1 MSSWRPLSALVAA
14 LALLAACGSDDDVDP
29 APYIQAQ
36 VDELLEGEDGPPLQ
50 QDAAECLATA
60 VVEGVGADTLD
71 EAEVTPE
78 EFAEAESLDDL
89 ELGVDED
96 ALRRDLADRFG
107 GCEIGGT
114 LVEVFAGELPF
125 ELDDEGSACV
135 ADALDQSEALA
146 EGLAASFVDDDSS
159 GIQTAFLGSL
169 ADCPAIISDLIS
181 DSIESAGVTVD
192 AEARQCIADEV
203 EARGEQGIAEL
214 LEGGAAAQQLGVELA
229 EACLDV

>member
-50 QDAAECLATA
+50 QDSAECLAEA

-71 EAEVTPE
+71 DADVTPE
-78 EFAEAESLDDL
+78 AFAEAESLDDL
-89 ELGVDED
+89 SIDVDED
-96 ALRRDLADRFG
+96 ALRSDLTERFG
-107 GCEIGGT
+107 DCELGGT
-114 LVEVFAGELPF
+114 LAELFAGELPF
-125 ELDDEGSACV
+125 ELDEEGSTCV
-135 ADALDQSEALA
+135 ADALDDGTALA
-146 EGLAASFVDDDSS
+146 EGLAASFVDGDDS
-159 GIQTAFLGSL
+159 GFEGAFLSAL

-203 EARGEQGIAEL
+203 DARGEQGISDL
-214 LEGGAAAQQLGVELA
+214 LDGGAAAQQLGVELA
-229 EACLDV
+229 EACLEG